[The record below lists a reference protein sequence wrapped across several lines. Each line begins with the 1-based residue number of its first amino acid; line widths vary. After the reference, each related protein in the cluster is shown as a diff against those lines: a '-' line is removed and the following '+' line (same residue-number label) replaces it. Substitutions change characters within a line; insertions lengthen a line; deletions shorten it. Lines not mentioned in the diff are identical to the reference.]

1 MAFKVYCKLFLKGF
15 CHGNMFPT
23 HFRLHK
29 TSFSLRQVLAYGGS
43 PTKTS
48 KRHANYIDNP
58 NRNEAKTYTS
68 VNTEERVSFTLSV
81 RGKFSHLHFREALS
95 QSSSRKFTI
104 SLVWLCKMPE
114 HLWISA
120 WVITKEC
127 IPFDWYDW
135 VWQFLLIHL
144 ELFLCAHWRMWRRV

>member
-1 MAFKVYCKLFLKGF
+1 
-15 CHGNMFPT
+15 MFPT

-81 RGKFSHLHFREALS
+81 RGKFFPSAFSRSPFAILFSQIYHFP
-95 QSSSRKFTI
+95 
-104 SLVWLCKMPE
+104 SLIMQNARAFMDF
-114 HLWISA
+114 SMS
-120 WVITKEC
+120 
-127 IPFDWYDW
+127 DN
-135 VWQFLLIHL
+135 
-144 ELFLCAHWRMWRRV
+144 